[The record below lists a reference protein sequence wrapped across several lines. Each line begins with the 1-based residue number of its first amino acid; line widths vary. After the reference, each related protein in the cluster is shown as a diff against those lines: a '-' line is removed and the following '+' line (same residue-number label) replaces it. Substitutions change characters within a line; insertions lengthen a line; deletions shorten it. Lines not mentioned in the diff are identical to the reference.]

1 MLTISTI
8 LIVGQKKY
16 NEKFVDHAY
25 FIGSFI
31 SIESVSRLTLVNCLK
46 VHSDNVFLHDMYY
59 HALITKVLTG

>member
-46 VHSDNVFLHDMYY
+46 VHSDNVFLRDMYY